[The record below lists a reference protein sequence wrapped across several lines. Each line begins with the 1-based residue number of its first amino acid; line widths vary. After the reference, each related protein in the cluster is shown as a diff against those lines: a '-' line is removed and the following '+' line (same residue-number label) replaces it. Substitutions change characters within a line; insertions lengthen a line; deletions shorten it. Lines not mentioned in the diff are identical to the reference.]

1 MNHNEHKTIYKKIKE
16 CMELERPYTNPNLR
30 LPELAS
36 MADTTPAKLSQMLNQ
51 HLKQTF
57 FDFINLYRVEEF
69 KRRVTDEKNSQ
80 YTVSAI
86 AEACGFKRSTFFATF
101 KKFEHCTPTEWLQ
114 KKEAERPS
122 KNKAKASKD
131 KQTGMDWQ
139 YVKK

>member
-1 MNHNEHKTIYKKIKE
+1 
-16 CMELERPYTNPNLR
+16 MEQERPYTNPNLR
-30 LPELAS
+30 LTELAS

-86 AEACGFKRSTFFATF
+86 AEACGFKRSTFLPPSRSSNIARPQSGCKR
-101 KKFEHCTPTEWLQ
+101 KKLNARLKTKRKRQKTSKPEWTDNM
-114 KKEAERPS
+114 S
-122 KNKAKASKD
+122 KSKSLPHENP
-131 KQTGMDWQ
+131 
-139 YVKK
+139 